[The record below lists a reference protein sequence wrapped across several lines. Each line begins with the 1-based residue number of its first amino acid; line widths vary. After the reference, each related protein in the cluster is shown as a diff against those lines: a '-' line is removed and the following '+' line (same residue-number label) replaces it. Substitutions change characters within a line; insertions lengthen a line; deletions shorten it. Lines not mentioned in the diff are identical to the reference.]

1 METIIQRLQLA
12 IKSIDIGLLCNFQR
26 YEVIKIGVSSADLL
40 EYKEF
45 LKTYY
50 HSQCIQTNPVNITR
64 YKGYEL
70 VVKETDKIHIFV
82 EAK

>member
-12 IKSIDIGLLCNFQR
+12 IKSIDSGLLCSFQR
-26 YEVIKIGVSSADLL
+26 YKVVKIAVSNADLL

-50 HSQCIQTNPVNITR
+50 RSQCIQTNPVNITR

-70 VVKETDKIHIFV
+70 VVKETDKIHIFI